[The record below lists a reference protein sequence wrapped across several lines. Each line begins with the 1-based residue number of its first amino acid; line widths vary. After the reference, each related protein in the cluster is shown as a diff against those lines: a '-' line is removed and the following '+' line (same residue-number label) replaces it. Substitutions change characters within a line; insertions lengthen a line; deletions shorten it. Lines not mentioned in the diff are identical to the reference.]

1 LIVIAA
7 PTGLALAVGLHPQMS
22 ASKPASRTA
31 IEDRDKVLRDEP
43 AEARI

>member
-7 PTGLALAVGLHPQMS
+7 PTGLALAVGLHPQS